1 MVELEAVLITDTHQN
16 QLAVQAV
23 VAVVPRDIVMVD
35 LEAVV
40 LENLVKE
47 KVVVEVVLSIIL
59 VAVVAPIN
67 RELTPPVN
75 RMVEMVS

>member
-1 MVELEAVLITDTHQN
+1 MELEVVLIIDTHQN
-16 QLAVQAV
+16 QLEVQAV
-23 VAVVPRDIVMVD
+23 MAVVPQDIVMAD

-47 KVVVEVVLSIIL
+47 KLVVEVVLNIIL

-67 RELTPPVN
+67 LELTPLAH
-75 RMVEMVS
+75 RMVGMVS